1 MGSLPQELVDQIL
14 DHLAGEQHALRQTST
29 VCKRL
34 RPHSQALLFSTIKLY
49 HQFDKER
56 SHKFHHL
63 LEFSPRIALLVK
75 SLLVL
80 GGLSDPIDL
89 DSSSELEL
97 EAPLPLIL
105 DKLIRLQRLE
115 VVFNP
120 IFTLDS
126 IRCFARMLQSV
137 SGTQTTLEL
146 SDGALSDSDQSSS
159 SLLNLLKSSLNP
171 ELKYVVIRLAYVE
184 WGLTPASES
193 THPSTRVFQLTS
205 LRLHDRLPLDNAIV
219 KAMSINSLTHL
230 RRLECTLT
238 LSEDMNRFLKSLT
251 FLEHLT
257 LRVAEKR
264 TIPDQADTEFVSSLP
279 RLACLDVRWV
289 VHCDYSVI
297 NRRYSGTIFDFTM
310 TCAAHIIDASSSSP
324 SLQELVLRFRWRY
337 SPSNYP
343 PDPTKLFLSNRWM
356 AFDDLSSRTEGRLTP
371 IIVFSFENV
380 ARYGPSMQDNICTEA
395 RRALHKTHGQGRLKV
410 LFGNSFP

>member
-1 MGSLPQELVDQIL
+1 MNSLPQEIIDQIL
-14 DHLAGEQHALRQTST
+14 GCLAGEEYALKQASN

-34 RPHSQALLFSTIKLY
+34 RPHSQALLFSSIELY
-49 HQFDKER
+49 QFNKER

-63 LEFSPRIALLVK
+63 LEFSPGIALLVK
-75 SLLVL
+75 SLLIFD
-80 GGLSDPIDL
+80 LSDPIDL

-105 DKLIRLQRLE
+105 GKLVRLQRLE
-115 VVFNP
+115 LVFDP
-120 IFTLDS
+120 AFSLDS
-126 IRCFARMLQSV
+126 IRYFARRVQSV

-146 SDGALSDSDQSSS
+146 SDGASSDSDQSSS

-205 LRLHDRLPLDNAIV
+205 LRPHDRLPLDNVII

-230 RRLECTLT
+230 RRLDCTLT
-238 LSEDMNRFLKSLT
+238 LSEDMSRFLKSLT

-257 LRVAEKR
+257 LRVAEKP
-264 TIPDQADTEFVSSLP
+264 TIPGQADTEFVSSLP
-279 RLACLDVRWV
+279 RLACLDVCWV
-289 VHCDYSVI
+289 VHSDYSVI
-297 NRRYSGTIFDFTM
+297 NRRYSGTIFDFM
-310 TCAAHIIDASSSSP
+310 MSCAARIIAASSSSP

-343 PDPTKLFLSNRWM
+343 PDPAKLFLSNRWM
-356 AFDDLSSRTEGRLTP
+356 AFDDQSSRTEGRLIP
-371 IIVFSFENV
+371 ITVLSFENV
-380 ARYGPSMQDNICTEA
+380 AHYWPSMQDDICTEA
-395 RRALHKTHGQGRLKV
+395 HRALRKTHDQGRLKV
-410 LFGNSFP
+410 LFDSFS